1 MFLLRLVINGE
12 EKNIDGA
19 KTIEDLLRLL
29 DYEKDAVAVALEGT
43 FVSRS
48 KYNEHQLQD
57 AQEIEILMPMQG
69 G

>member
-1 MFLLRLVINGE
+1 MRLVINGE

-29 DYEKDAVAVALEGT
+29 DYEKDSVAVAIGST

-48 KYNEHQLQD
+48 KYNEHQLQEG
-57 AQEIEILMPMQG
+57 AELEILVPMQG